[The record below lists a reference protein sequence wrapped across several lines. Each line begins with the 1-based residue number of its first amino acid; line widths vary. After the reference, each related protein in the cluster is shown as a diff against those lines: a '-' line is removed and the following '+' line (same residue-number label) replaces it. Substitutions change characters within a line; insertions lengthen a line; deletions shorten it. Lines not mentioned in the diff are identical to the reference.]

1 MKQSKANEILKR
13 IYSQLLDLK
22 TKDHT
27 PDAIK
32 NISSILDEYGSL
44 GKFFGDL
51 YLSDGNE
58 KFDGYRRVIQEFKV
72 ATSVDH
78 EQHDR
83 FMSELKDYARHDI
96 DVSGVSSPH
105 DFYLS
110 LALQYKQENPRVV
123 TGIPPALWDEQ
134 GNLIKSPSIYSK
146 FLRPSIQHQAE
157 HFFNNNH
164 PAWIKACSS
173 LALMGNED
181 RKVISSLLLT
191 HMAHQ
196 HITHMDERRLALRPF
211 YHPKNELIE
220 FMGSMSL
227 LNAMATD
234 TTESLRTKV
243 TNFIG
248 IAKKENA
255 VALAGELIKEH
266 ILSVYQRR
274 NYAPE
279 HRTSTGVYVFLLESY
294 EALGFDI
301 IKLRDNVFGKSVTP
315 TRSMVDIL
323 IDNLNPAK
331 DGFSD
336 EARGSSVI
344 AGAFFEKLG
353 NQTLLESDIDQDR
366 LLQVYLYTKSSEIK
380 EKLMETDRVVEVLA
394 IDLGL

>member
-1 MKQSKANEILKR
+1 
-13 IYSQLLDLK
+13 
-22 TKDHT
+22 
-27 PDAIK
+27 
-32 NISSILDEYGSL
+32 
-44 GKFFGDL
+44 
-51 YLSDGNE
+51 
-58 KFDGYRRVIQEFKV
+58 
-72 ATSVDH
+72 
-78 EQHDR
+78 
-83 FMSELKDYARHDI
+83 MSELKDYARHDI